1 MLLLGDDGLEER
13 RRATR
18 DAKALGPL
26 YDSLAAELEPLLHR
40 ELFVPTEKALLSRAG
55 GRCERDG
62 SVLEFDPWSPH
73 QHRCLQCG
81 TIASGSAHHRAWIM
95 SYQLWLAERAVHASL
110 FHLLHGDAKHGRLAR
125 DILSAYCERYL
136 EYPNRDNVLGPTRVF
151 FSTYLESIWLLQI
164 CVAADMLERAGD
176 NAIADLTRERII
188 APSRDIIAGFDEGMS
203 NRQVWNN
210 AALFAAAVV
219 QRDSTWSDRLIHGP
233 SGLHAHLS
241 TALLRDGTWYEGE
254 NYHQFALRGLWYG
267 VVLAES
273 AGHRLPAELGERFQ
287 SAFAAPF
294 ATALPDFTMP
304 SRKDSQY
311 AVSLRQWRLAEL
323 TELGFGRRN
332 DAALA
337 GGLARCYEAGH
348 ERRDTGRARSTADV
362 ERNGPPSALTRA
374 DLGWRALLH
383 ALPELRALT
392 PLEPR
397 STLLDAQG
405 YAVFRRAGDV
415 YVGLDYGQSGGGHGH
430 PDRLNLTLYH
440 GATRWLDDMGT
451 GSYVDPSL
459 HWYRSTLAHNAPLV
473 DGKSQPFGD
482 GELLAYDE
490 REGLGWIVAAFT
502 IPDGG
507 VRLERTLMVA
517 PDYLIDELRWTADR
531 DVRVELPWHLEVVPV
546 PDMRPAQ
553 LEGGARLED
562 GFAFV
567 TDIARWP
574 QDLIP
579 PMLAGNP
586 PGLMVTTIYDGGS
599 ELFSASGPGQPPT
612 ETRRFLVRRM
622 HGESGQC
629 RTVLTWQTDLLR
641 VHGEGDAFS
650 VEWRGGERHVHRR
663 DDKGWHVELFA
674 GGARSSVDLGG
685 FRSSEPAAPQAA
697 DRTPL
702 VPMRVHR
709 TPESGDWLSEL
720 TSSARARLLVYE
732 LAEPHY
738 RRSEDSWTRAGSP
751 RASVAIAASAHTLV
765 ILARVAAG
773 KPIFAAADATNP
785 YDNEHPDTMRAGIQL
800 HLEDVGSRGD
810 WMLVPESG
818 GHAVRVRAIGA
829 SPTSQPK
836 ARWRETADGYEMRIE
851 IPLGDA
857 AENAVHALRMDV
869 IINETIPG
877 RERRRGQ
884 LVMSGARG
892 EFVYLRGDRHDPARL
907 IPLEIVP

>member
-1 MLLLGDDGLEER
+1 MLLLADDELEAR

-26 YDSLAAELEPLLHR
+26 YNSLVAELVPLLHR
-40 ELFVPTEKALLSRAG
+40 EPFIPTEKALLSRAG
-55 GRCERDG
+55 GRCEHDG
-62 SVLEFDPWSPH
+62 TALEFDPWSPH
-73 QHRCLQCG
+73 EHRCPQCG
-81 TIASGSAHHRAWIM
+81 AIALGEAHHRAWIM
-95 SYQLWLAERAVHASL
+95 SYQLWLAERAVHAAL
-110 FHLLHGDAKHGRLAR
+110 CQLLHGDATHGRLAR
-125 DILSAYCERYL
+125 DILGAYCERYL

-164 CVAADMLERAGD
+164 CIATDLLERAGD
-176 NAIADLTRERII
+176 NSIANRARERII
-188 APSRDIIAGFDEGMS
+188 APSSGIIAGFDEGMS

-219 QRDSTWSDRLIHGP
+219 QRDGAASDRLLHGP

-267 VVLAES
+267 VVMAES

-304 SRKDSQY
+304 SRKNSQY
-311 AVSLRQWRLAEL
+311 AASLRQWRLAEL
-323 TELGFGRRN
+323 TELGLARRN
-332 DAALA
+332 DAALE
-337 GGLARCYEAGH
+337 GGLARCYEPGH

-362 ERNGPPSALTRA
+362 ERNGPSSGLTRA

-383 ALPELRALT
+383 ALPELRPLT

-405 YAVFRRAGDV
+405 YAVFRREDDV

-430 PDRLNLTLYH
+430 PDRLNLTLYE

-459 HWYRSTLAHNAPLV
+459 HWYRATLAHNAPLV
-473 DGKSQPFGD
+473 DGTSQPIRD
-482 GELLAYDE
+482 GELLAYEE

-502 IPDGG
+502 IPERG

-531 DVRVELPWHLEVVPV
+531 DVRVELPWHVDVAPV
-546 PDMRPAQ
+546 PGMQPAQ
-553 LEGGARLED
+553 LDGGAGLED

-567 TDIARWP
+567 KDIARWP
-574 QDLIP
+574 RDLTP
-579 PMLAGNP
+579 LLLSGNP
-586 PGLMVTTIYDGGS
+586 AGLVMTMIRDGTS

-612 ETRRFLVRRM
+612 STRRFLVRRM
-622 HGESGQC
+622 HGKTGQC
-629 RTVLTWQTDLLR
+629 RTVVAWRSQSLNVQSD
-641 VHGEGDAFS
+641 GESLA
-650 VEWRGGERHVHRR
+650 VEFRAGERHVHRR
-663 DDKGWHVELFA
+663 DHQGWHVELFA

-685 FRSSEPAAPQAA
+685 FRSAEPALPRASG
-697 DRTPL
+697 RTPL

-709 TPESGDWLSEL
+709 MPEVGEWLSEL
-720 TSSARARLLVYE
+720 PPAARARLLVYA

-738 RRSEDSWTRAGSP
+738 RRSEDSWRQAGSP
-751 RASVAIAASAHTLV
+751 HASVAIAASAHTLV

-773 KPIFAAADATNP
+773 DPIFAAADAANP
-785 YDNEHPDTMRAGIQL
+785 YDNEHPDTMRAGIQV
-800 HLEDVGSRGD
+800 HLDDAGSRGD
-810 WMLVPESG
+810 WMFVPEAHG
-818 GHAVRVRAIGA
+818 DGVRVRPIGA
-829 SPTSQPK
+829 SSTGQPT
-836 ARWRETADGYEMRIE
+836 ARWREVADGYEMRIE
-851 IPLGDA
+851 IPLSDA
-857 AENAVHALRMDV
+857 SDHAAHALRMDV
-869 IINETIPG
+869 IINETVSG

-884 LVMSGARG
+884 LVLSGARG